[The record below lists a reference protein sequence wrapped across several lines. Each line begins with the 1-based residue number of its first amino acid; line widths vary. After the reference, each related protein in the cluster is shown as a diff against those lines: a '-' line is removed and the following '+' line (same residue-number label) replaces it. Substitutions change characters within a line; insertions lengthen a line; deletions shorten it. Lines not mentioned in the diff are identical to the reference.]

1 MAGKD
6 SKRAPETVR
15 VRLGNAHATSAG
27 NGAPGDV
34 VELPPDEAIVLVAPG
49 YAVRVA

>member
-1 MAGKD
+1 MTAK
-6 SKRAPETVR
+6 KAPEQLVS

-27 NGAPGDV
+27 AGSPGDIV
-34 VELPPDEAIVLVAPG
+34 SLPEPEAAALIRDG

>member
-1 MAGKD
+1 MAGK
-6 SKRAPETVR
+6 KAPELVS

-34 VELPPDEAIVLVAPG
+34 VALPPDEAQALVDAG
-49 YAVRVA
+49 YAVRVAS